1 MKIPF
6 ALTTTDIE
14 TGEELVHTSGNF
26 VKLVRA
32 SCSWPGIFTA
42 VEVED
47 RLLVDGGVRNSI
59 PTKAALKLGADFTVA
74 VDPGF
79 AVKSTKIDNVL
90 TAFFQGIQIMGEEL
104 NAYQSRVANVTIKPK
119 LENIDQFDFEKSG
132 VIIAQGELA
141 AERRMSA
148 LKRKLFF
155 HGVRVR
161 HVEGKS
167 EK

>member
-1 MKIPF
+1 
-6 ALTTTDIE
+6 TTDIE
-14 TGEELVHTSGNF
+14 TGEELVHTSGNL
-26 VKLVRA
+26 VKLIRA

-42 VEVED
+42 VEVAD
-47 RLLVDGGVRNSI
+47 HLLVDGGVRNSI
-59 PTKAALKLGADFTVA
+59 PTKAAFGLGATFTVA

-90 TAFFQGIQIMGEEL
+90 TAFLQGIQIMGEEL
-104 NAYQSRVANVTIKPK
+104 NAYQARVANVTIKPK

-132 VIIAQGELA
+132 VIITQGELA
-141 AERRMSA
+141 AERRMNK

-155 HGVRVR
+155 HGVKTGRA
-161 HVEGKS
+161 GAKS